1 MPQYNTPR
9 LFSGQGGSG
18 YRRAPQFGTGRPA
31 SRPAPP
37 SGGGTLSKARWI
49 QQNAGQGSGIYG
61 GKDDR
66 ARTSRD
72 YLQKRLL
79 PQEGQRQD
87 RANWRNELYD
97 DALANPEEMAR
108 RGADIYGEVFEGY
121 ARPAEERFTRNSR
134 EQAANVSRR
143 YGGNVSQEEERQNK
157 LSEEEW
163 AQMMG
168 DMMKQMTGE
177 AAGWGQRQTQ
187 MFGQGAEQ
195 AMMDRDRLT
204 QQIMQM
210 IEMMQEKQ
218 GGGWFGNLLGG
229 GLAAAGGAFLGPVG
243 AAAGA
248 KVAGKI

>member
-1 MPQYNTPR
+1 MPQMQYNTPR
-9 LFSGQGGSG
+9 LFRGG
-18 YRRAPQFGTGRPA
+18 YQRAPQFGTGKPA
-31 SRPAPP
+31 PRSAPP
-37 SGGGTLSKARWI
+37 SGGGWGAKLRWGRENASK
-49 QQNAGQGSGIYG
+49 GSGIYG

-87 RANWRNELYD
+87 RANWRNEMYD
-97 DALANPEEMAR
+97 EALANPEMMAKMYQ
-108 RGADIYGEVFEGY
+108 DIYGEAVEGF
-121 ARPAEERFTRNSR
+121 ARPREEQFMRNSR
-134 EQAANVSRR
+134 EQAANVSSR

-163 AQMMG
+163 AQNIG
-168 DMMKQMTGE
+168 DIIKQMSLE
-177 AAGWGQRQTQ
+177 SVSAGQRQTQ
-187 MFGQGAEQ
+187 MYGQGAEQ

-218 GGGWFGNLLGG
+218 GGGWFPNMLGG
-229 GLAAAGGAFLGPVG
+229 AAAGFLSGGPAG

-248 KVAGKI
+248 AGSFL